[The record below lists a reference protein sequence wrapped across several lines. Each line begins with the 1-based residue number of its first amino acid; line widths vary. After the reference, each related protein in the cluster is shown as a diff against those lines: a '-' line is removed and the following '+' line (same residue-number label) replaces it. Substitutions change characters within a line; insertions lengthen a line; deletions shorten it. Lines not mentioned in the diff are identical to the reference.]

1 MAGPHAGT
9 QSGQGSRK
17 ALRWLAQGVASHP
30 VGPRLLKGLKPRG
43 TVSPSVQRQLHG
55 EPRPPQTPLWK
66 SSVCLQS
73 SILTSHL
80 PASFPPPEQASD
92 RPRAALALDVGGG
105 LPSSTSHPHTG
116 GGGVLCSLKVMPPG
130 KALAAIDCHKSTK
143 LPGSECPVLFRAL
156 KRRSAG
162 GVGTGGARG
171 VSLFPLH
178 PSPTWVCI
186 PAFVHPQ
193 AGAAGYAANTSEERG
208 LRFSCV
214 KR

>member
-1 MAGPHAGT
+1 M
-9 QSGQGSRK
+9 
-17 ALRWLAQGVASHP
+17 
-30 VGPRLLKGLKPRG
+30 GPRLLKGLKPRG
-43 TVSPSVQRQLHG
+43 SVSPSVQRQLHG

-80 PASFPPPEQASD
+80 PASFPPPEQASH
-92 RPRAALALDVGGG
+92 RPRAAPALDVGWRGAS
-105 LPSSTSHPHTG
+105 LAPHPILTRVG
-116 GGGVLCSLKVMPPG
+116 RGVLCSLKVMPPG

-143 LPGSECPVLFRAL
+143 LPGPECPVLLRAL

-162 GVGTGGARG
+162 GVGTGGACG
-171 VSLFPLH
+171 VSLFPLRA
-178 PSPTWVCI
+178 SPTWVCI

-193 AGAAGYAANTSEERG
+193 AGAAGYVANTSERG